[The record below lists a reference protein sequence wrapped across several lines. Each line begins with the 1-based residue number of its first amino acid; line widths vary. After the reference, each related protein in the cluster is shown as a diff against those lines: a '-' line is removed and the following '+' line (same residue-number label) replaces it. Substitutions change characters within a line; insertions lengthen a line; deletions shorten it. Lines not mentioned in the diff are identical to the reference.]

1 MGRLYNWPMNP
12 LIPASHNADLPR
24 GFNSWRSWPRFG
36 LPLAAV
42 LLLTGCTLFG
52 QPAPT
57 PTPPPISA
65 PITQTLTITTAPTE
79 TPSTIPQVA
88 VEIVSAVPVY
98 SGNAVEIAVHAVN
111 RPAAETDGWSY
122 QLSIDGAGTGW
133 QNVANLPNGTLSFVW
148 TASEPGDYEII
159 GQVRNPAGL
168 IGEAKRMFTVD
179 VSPTATPTE
188 TEIETPAAPATE
200 AATVTPTVAPTATP
214 TATAAVTIIPR
225 MTVKSAANV
234 RSGPGTTYPIMG
246 GAEAGQIYDVLAK
259 SGDEAWLK
267 FTFDGQPAWIFAA
280 LVTVD
285 RPDLVPVA
293 EEIPA
298 PAPTANFTPTPQ
310 GGSVPA
316 PAPVGTVVV
325 YESSVTL
332 PTYPYERYQSDGFN
346 DTFAWP
352 YKRFDRARYL
362 AENPAPAN
370 RTFKLIVLENS
381 YLKVTILPELGG
393 RIWQVIYKPDGWNM
407 FYQNPVVKPS
417 PWGPPEQLGW
427 LALGGLEWN
436 LPVEEHGYDW
446 GVPWGY
452 IPSQISRDLAS
463 VTVFTPRD
471 GRRLNASITISL
483 RAGAG
488 SFEIEP
494 TVSNVSD
501 RTLDFHYWQNA
512 MLAPGS
518 GNRPTGDTHF
528 ILPSPEMT
536 VHSTQDP
543 RMPQP
548 GQGFS
553 WPTYNG
559 RDVSQLGTWNQF
571 LGFFER
577 PAAHGPFVG
586 LYDRGYNAG
595 AVRIFPANVARGS
608 KLFSLGFNN
617 PLGSDNYTTDNSGYA
632 ELHGGLSASFFES
645 YRLPAGGAVS
655 WREVWYPVSGMGD
668 LAFANEVAAIN
679 PYATANGLAVGF
691 FPTRPM
697 SGALVV
703 TVNGTEVGRQTLQI
717 SPAQPFNGVA
727 APADRLPA
735 SGTAQITFVGGGGQ
749 VVYSYTYSGQFK

>member
-1 MGRLYNWPMNP
+1 MVIALT
-12 LIPASHNADLPR
+12 
-24 GFNSWRSWPRFG
+24 
-36 LPLAAV
+36 
-42 LLLTGCTLFG
+42 LTGCKLFA
-52 QPAPT
+52 PPT
-57 PTPPPISA
+57 PTPSPTSPPISV
-65 PITQTLTITTAPTE
+65 PVTLEPTATASPTE
-79 TPSTIPQVA
+79 QPPTVPQVA
-88 VEIVSAVPVY
+88 VEIVSPVPVY
-98 SGNAVEIAVHAVN
+98 AGNVVEIAVHAVD
-111 RPAAETDGWSY
+111 RPVAETDGWSY
-122 QLSIDGAGTGW
+122 LLSIDGASTGW
-133 QNVANLPNGTLSFVW
+133 KRVADLPNGVLSFVW
-148 TASEPGDYEII
+148 TASDPGDYEII

-168 IGEAKRMFTVD
+168 IGEAKRTFMVEVRPTETPTEMPTPAATPMDTVT
-179 VSPTATPTE
+179 VTPTE
-188 TEIETPAAPATE
+188 TVTPENTP
-200 AATVTPTVAPTATP
+200 TPTVTATP
-214 TATAAVTIIPR
+214 TAVVIPR
-225 MTVKSAANV
+225 LTVKSAANV
-234 RSGPGTTYPIMG
+234 RSGPGTTYPVVG
-246 GAEAGQIYDVLAK
+246 GATAGQSYDVLAQN
-259 SGDEAWLK
+259 SAGTWLK
-267 FTFDGQPAWIFAA
+267 FTFNGQPAWIFAA
-280 LVTVD
+280 LATVD
-285 RPDLVPVA
+285 RPDLVPITT
-293 EEIPA
+293 EIPT
-298 PAPTANFTPTPQ
+298 PAPTPSFTPTPV

-332 PTYPYERYQSDGFN
+332 LTYPYDRYQSDGFN

-352 YKRFDRARYL
+352 YKRFDQDRFR

-393 RIWQVIYKPDGWNM
+393 RIWQVIYKPGGWNM

-427 LALGGLEWN
+427 LAVGGMEWN

-483 RAGAG
+483 RSGAG

-494 TVSNVSD
+494 RVSNVSD

-553 WPTYNG
+553 WPNYGG
-559 RDVSQLGTWNQF
+559 RDVSRLGSWNQF

-586 LYDRGYNAG
+586 IYDRVYNAG
-595 AVRIFPANVARGS
+595 AVRVYPANVARGS
-608 KLFSLGFNN
+608 KLFGLGFNN
-617 PLGSDNYTTDNSGYA
+617 ALGSDNFTTDNSGYV
-632 ELHGGLSASFFES
+632 ELHGGLSATFFDT

-668 LAFANEVAAIN
+668 MAFANEVAAIH
-679 PYATANGLAVGF
+679 PYATGEGLAVGF

-697 SGALVV
+697 SGNLVV

-717 SPAQPFNGVA
+717 SPAQPFNGVVATA
-727 APADRLPA
+727 AHLPT